1 MDVTHDEIEQERA
14 LARAG
19 LADDPNVALAFL
31 TPKDNTAA
39 VRSCRN

>member
-14 LARAG
+14 LTRAR
-19 LADDPNVALAFL
+19 LADDPNVALTLL

-39 VRSCRN
+39 VRSRRN